1 MDVLYFYPPWPELIG
16 YLACGLVFLT
26 FCMKGMLQLRMIA
39 VASNIAFLIYGAVAE
54 LIPIFVLHATLLP
67 LNLYRT
73 AQKIKEIRS
82 IRTAMNGRAEIDVL
96 IPFMTRKR
104 LPKDTVLFRKG
115 DVADAIYFLA
125 NGKLLIPEL
134 QTTISPGA
142 LVGEMGIFRP
152 DKDRTAS
159 VLCITECELY
169 EISQDNVE
177 KLCLDN
183 PQFGLF
189 LTKLIASRLI
199 AQTPSKPDLQLI
211 AENHSKPDL
220 NLQTSSI

>member
-1 MDVLYFYPPWPELIG
+1 MDFSHIYPTWPELIG

-26 FCMKGMLQLRMIA
+26 FCMKGMLQLRVIA

-73 AQKIKEIRS
+73 VQKVNEIRS
-82 IRTAMNGRAEIDVL
+82 IRTAMEGRAEIDAL

-134 QTTISPGA
+134 QKTISPGT

-159 VLCITECELY
+159 VVCKTECELY

-177 KLCLDN
+177 KLCLEN

-199 AQTPSKPDLQLI
+199 AETPSQPDVQLI
-211 AENHSKPDL
+211 AETLPEADL
-220 NLQTSSI
+220 HLQTTSI

>member
-1 MDVLYFYPPWPELIG
+1 MSIFDVYPFWPELIG

-26 FCMKGMLQLRMIA
+26 FCMRGMLQLRVIA
-39 VASNIAFLIYGAVAE
+39 VASNIAFVIYGVVDE
-54 LIPIFVLHATLLP
+54 LVPIFVLHATLLP
-67 LNLYRT
+67 LNLYRAVQKFNEIKSIKT
-73 AQKIKEIRS
+73 AIE
-82 IRTAMNGRAEIDVL
+82 GRAEIDVL

-104 LPKDTVLFRKG
+104 LPKDSVLFRKG

-125 NGKLLIPEL
+125 SGKLLIPEL
-134 QTTISPGA
+134 QKIVSSGT

-159 VLCITECELY
+159 VLCITECEFY
-169 EISQDNVE
+169 EISQGDVE

-199 AQTPSKPDLQLI
+199 AETASETDL
-211 AENHSKPDL
+211 H
-220 NLQTSSI
+220 LQTTSI

>member
-1 MDVLYFYPPWPELIG
+1 MDFFHIYPTWPELIG

-26 FCMKGMLQLRMIA
+26 FCMKGMLQLRVIA

-73 AQKIKEIRS
+73 VQKVNEIRS
-82 IRTAMNGRAEIDVL
+82 IRTAMEGRAEIDAL

-104 LPKDTVLFRKG
+104 LPKDSVLFRKG

-134 QTTISPGA
+134 QKTISPGA

-159 VLCITECELY
+159 VVCKTECELY

-199 AQTPSKPDLQLI
+199 AETPSQPDVQLI
-211 AENHSKPDL
+211 AKTLPEADL
-220 NLQTSSI
+220 HLQTTSI

>member
-1 MDVLYFYPPWPELIG
+1 ME
-16 YLACGLVFLT
+16 
-26 FCMKGMLQLRMIA
+26 
-39 VASNIAFLIYGAVAE
+39 
-54 LIPIFVLHATLLP
+54 
-67 LNLYRT
+67 
-73 AQKIKEIRS
+73 
-82 IRTAMNGRAEIDVL
+82 GRAEIDAL

-134 QTTISPGA
+134 QKTISPGT

-159 VLCITECELY
+159 VVCKTECELY

-177 KLCLDN
+177 KLCLEN

-199 AQTPSKPDLQLI
+199 AETPSQPDVQLI
-211 AENHSKPDL
+211 AETLPEADL
-220 NLQTSSI
+220 HLQTTSI